1 MVLADDAGAR
11 LSNDELTALVSN
23 ANQLSDPHRQP
34 HRWRNDPGGFCRISD
49 HKKCGNVIGMSGEAV
64 LAYKALLSDLG

>member
-1 MVLADDAGAR
+1 MQTSYLIRTGS
-11 LSNDELTALVSN
+11 L
-23 ANQLSDPHRQP
+23 

-49 HKKCGNVIGMSGEAV
+49 HKKYGNVIGMSGEAV

>member
-1 MVLADDAGAR
+1 MVRREPVGCSMVLADDAGAR

-34 HRWRNDPGGFCRISD
+34 ASLAKRSGGILPYLRPQEVWQRD
-49 HKKCGNVIGMSGEAV
+49 WDER
-64 LAYKALLSDLG
+64 